1 MTSTGPPSPATRVP
15 PERNVPARVSME
27 GSRRNIA
34 DDRGEGARSGDGD
47 ATNGASRNR
56 GLRQDHPE
64 RGAASEDDD
73 NDDSKVDSDGIRR
86 GPLSSASDRPKGHA
100 TSDRKDEFPLI
111 SVPLDTWVGR
121 FVRITTPRHNGTTGL
136 VHRTGNGWVNL
147 QTALGDVAKRAYDL
161 VVIPEERANIGSMGG
176 MLKADAARGKRYRG
190 GPKGG
195 AAVGSNSGSGDE
207 RKGGGPSRN
216 RSSRST
222 ARTAHSSSDSSG
234 QDDDGDEHGNGRSTR
249 RRRRAPM
256 DDDSDFEDANQ
267 GDDDDDDGDDDH
279 RYDGGANMRNVSRG
293 GGRGFPGGGRGRT
306 MAKSGA
312 REKGDRYGGAEPVK
326 SSGRMSI
333 TFTRQDGGG
342 GAKQRG
348 RGGEY
353 DRMRE
358 RERGGRG
365 EALKGGA
372 GRDRDGMKGDSF
384 LPIGRHKEKD
394 SDVGGSRTKRRDV
407 ISHSAAGD
415 SEDKLGAGGSY
426 RERVDRSSNKLVAA
440 NKKDEEVIKS
450 SWVHQMQ
457 KAKERPNL
465 VHWRDELVAITKDSS
480 EDFEDATLSV
490 ELMRV
495 RCDVCYHEKSD
506 GDKFCWNEKCWM
518 SPVFSG
524 YCRTGATDEA
534 IAPTPVPQ
542 SAGYIN
548 TFGRETLI
556 DPALTSAL
564 QAPVKWLETKRKRK
578 LEAHEVFSED
588 PALYRW
594 QCWASLSKN
603 PNSKDPTFV
612 EDPRFRAAGRGKSG
626 ADNGRNMSSS
636 KPSPETGGDMI
647 RHDEGDEMH
656 VDESA
661 SGRGWA

>member
-1 MTSTGPPSPATRVP
+1 
-15 PERNVPARVSME
+15 
-27 GSRRNIA
+27 
-34 DDRGEGARSGDGD
+34 
-47 ATNGASRNR
+47 
-56 GLRQDHPE
+56 
-64 RGAASEDDD
+64 
-73 NDDSKVDSDGIRR
+73 GIRR
-86 GPLSSASDRPKGHA
+86 GPFSRHERLCCCSSRLCLQ
-100 TSDRKDEFPLI
+100 DEFPLI

-161 VVIPEERANIGSMGG
+161 VVIPECRANISSIGLGKG
-176 MLKADAARGKRYRG
+176 DAARGKRYVFTG
-190 GPKGG
+190 MWFLSTGG
-195 AAVGSNSGSGDE
+195 AGMGSNSGSGDE
-207 RKGGGPSRN
+207 RKGGAPRS
-216 RSSRST
+216 RSSRT
-222 ARTAHSSSDSSG
+222 NVPTAHSSSDSSG
-234 QDDDGDEHGNGRSTR
+234 QDDDDGDEHGNGRSTR
-249 RRRRAPM
+249 RRGRAPM
-256 DDDSDFEDANQ
+256 DDDSDFDDADQ
-267 GDDDDDDGDDDH
+267 GDDDDEGGNDDL
-279 RYDGGANMRNVSRG
+279 RFDGGAKMRNVSRG
-293 GGRGFPGGGRGRT
+293 AGRGFSGGGKSRT
-306 MAKSGA
+306 MAKGGG
-312 REKGDRYGGAEPVK
+312 REKGDRYGGGEAVK

-333 TFTRQDGGG
+333 TFTRRDGGG
-342 GAKQRG
+342 GAGKQRS
-348 RGGEY
+348 RIGEQ
-353 DRMRE
+353 DKMRE
-358 RERGGRG
+358 RERGSRG
-365 EALKGGA
+365 EPPKGVA
-372 GRDRDGMKGDSF
+372 GRERDGIKGENF
-384 LPIGRHKEKD
+384 MPIGRGKEKD
-394 SDVGGSRTKRRDV
+394 SETGSSRGKRRDGG
-407 ISHSAAGD
+407 SHTTAGD
-415 SEDKLGAGGSY
+415 SEDKLGTAGVY
-426 RERVDRSSNKLVAA
+426 RERVDRSSNKLGASGTA
-440 NKKDEEVIKS
+440 KKDEEVIKS

-524 YCRTGATDEA
+524 YCHTGADDDA
-534 IAPTPVPQ
+534 MTPIPPPQ

-612 EDPRFRAAGRGKSG
+612 EDTRFR
-626 ADNGRNMSSS
+626 SS
-636 KPSPETGGDMI
+636 
-647 RHDEGDEMH
+647 
-656 VDESA
+656 
-661 SGRGWA
+661 